1 MPEEQ
6 AFCLLVRL
14 MYGYGLRE
22 LYKDGFEA
30 LYMRL
35 HQLDRLMEV
44 IKAFVEYR
52 FTRHLL

>member
-44 IKAFVEYR
+44 ILIFYYS
-52 FTRHLL
+52 F

>member
-14 MYGYGLRE
+14 MYNYGLRE

-44 IKAFVEYR
+44 NMKCLIVIA
-52 FTRHLL
+52 TLA